1 MNNKINIVWLKRDLR
16 TYDHIPL
23 HEVEKL
29 KNDYII
35 IYLFEPSLIKAR
47 DFSERH
53 QQFIY
58 HSILDIN
65 NFLEDYNREVK
76 IFEGE
81 APEIFKYLI
90 CNYKINKVL
99 SYQESGTLKTWNRDK
114 IIHKLLKS
122 NNIEWIEYE
131 NQSIIRGATNRKGWD
146 KKWYTYA
153 NSKIIENE
161 FSYNKISF
169 NCEDYLFNINEYPYL
184 KNYPKSFQPAGQN
197 FALKYL
203 KSFVKKRAKLY
214 NYNISKPEM
223 SRISCSRLSTYLAW
237 GNISVKFVYQ
247 YIKNST
253 NYKKNKSQFSS
264 FISRLKWRSHF
275 IQKFETDCSY
285 EFECINKG
293 YEKMNYNNNNTLLEN
308 WKQGKTGFP
317 MVDASMRCLI
327 KNGWLNFRMRA
338 MLVSFLCHHLEQD
351 WKKGVYHMARL
362 FLDYEPGIHYTQF
375 QMQAGVTGINSIR
388 VYNPIKQSKEKDS
401 DCTFIKKWLPEL
413 SNFDIPLIHEPWKLN
428 TFDLIDK
435 TIPSFYKNPII
446 SIDLK
451 RTKTTK
457 QLWSLRGDQIVK
469 QESKRLL
476 KLHVRP
482 KRNIN

>member
-1 MNNKINIVWLKRDLR
+1 MKNKLNIVWLKRDLR
-16 TYDHIPL
+16 TYDHMPL
-23 HEVEKL
+23 YEAEKL

-35 IYLFEPSLIKAR
+35 IYLFESSLMKAP

-58 HSILDIN
+58 HSIIDIN
-65 NFLEDYNREVK
+65 DFLEDYNREVK

-81 APEIFKYLI
+81 ALEVFKYLI
-90 CNYKINKVL
+90 SNYKINKVL

-114 IIHKLLKS
+114 SISKLLKS
-122 NNIEWIEYE
+122 NNIKWMEYE
-131 NQSIIRGATNRKGWD
+131 NQSIIRGVTNRKGWD

-161 FSYNKISF
+161 FSYNKFKF
-169 NCEDYLFNINEYPYL
+169 NYEDYLFDINDYPYL
-184 KNYPKSFQPAGQN
+184 KNYPKSFQPAGQK

-203 KSFVKKRAKLY
+203 KSFVRERVKLY
-214 NYNISKPEM
+214 NYNISKPEI
-223 SRISCSRLSTYLAW
+223 SRVSCSRLSTYLAW

-253 NYKKNKSQFSS
+253 SYKKNKSQFTS

-293 YEKMNYNNNNTLLEN
+293 YEKMNYNNNNLLLES

-327 KNGWLNFRMRA
+327 NNGWLNFRMRA

-413 SNFDIPLIHEPWKLN
+413 SNFDIPFIHEPWRLN

-435 TIPSFYKNPII
+435 TIPLFYKNPII

-451 RTKTTK
+451 RTRTTK
-457 QLWSLRGDQIVK
+457 QLWGLRSDKIVK
-469 QESKRLL
+469 QESKRIL